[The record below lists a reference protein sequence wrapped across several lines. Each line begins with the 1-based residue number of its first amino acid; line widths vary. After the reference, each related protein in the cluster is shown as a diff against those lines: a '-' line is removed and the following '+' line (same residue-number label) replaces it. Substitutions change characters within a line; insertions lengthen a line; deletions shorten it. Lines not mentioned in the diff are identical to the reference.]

1 MEHGEYRVFGPPGTG
16 KTHYLARQVAKAVQ
30 TTSPQKI
37 VVVSFTKAAAEEIA
51 SRVKGG
57 SGVRVG
63 TLHSFC
69 YKAVEAGNIADS
81 PKWLKKWNKEVSGEP
96 SLILKT
102 TGADPLAG
110 DSGGKSLEQTFLL
123 RARMIPLEEWTSY
136 QREAYDKWCEW
147 KSKEDLKDFTDLI
160 EECLRDID
168 TMPGEP
174 EIGFFDEVQ
183 DFSTLELALVRKWG
197 QHMRQVIL
205 AGDDDQSIYGFK
217 GATPNAF
224 LQPDVSAERKLFL
237 RKSYRLP
244 SVIKK
249 YADRWIS
256 QVKEREIKEY
266 QTLKEGGE
274 VRYSSQLS
282 YKNPRTTMNQVLDEV
297 KAGNNV
303 MVLATCRYMLNPL
316 CRCLETEG
324 VVFHNPYQREDRW
337 WNPLNPCKGAAR
349 SVLSYLRPHAGTWD
363 TPRLWTWSELNDWI
377 GVLDTKRFK
386 LRKGMKGEIKRKGK
400 DGTTAGVVLTEAE
413 MLNVLNTEDT
423 DVVELFL
430 ESVEAGNLQWFKEHI
445 AHRHMTRA
453 MQMALRVV
461 YRTSSGAE
469 LRREPKITLG
479 TIHSVKGGQCDTVF
493 VFPDLSGVGY
503 TKWNRDRDSIT
514 RLFYVALTRASKRV
528 VLCGPQTNQCVQW
541 I

>member
-16 KTHYLARQVAKAVQ
+16 KTHYLARQVARAVQ
-30 TTSPQKI
+30 TLPAEKI

-51 SRVKGG
+51 SRVEGEN
-57 SGVRVG
+57 GVKVG

-69 YKAVEAGNIADS
+69 YNALLAGDIADS
-81 PKWLKKWNKEVSGEP
+81 PKWLKKWNREVIGEP

-102 TGADPLAG
+102 TGADPLAR
-110 DSGGKSLEQTFLL
+110 DSGGRSLEQTFLL

-136 QREAYDKWCEW
+136 QREAYGKWREW

-183 DFSTLELALVRKWG
+183 DFSALELALVRKWG
-197 QHMRQVIL
+197 AHMRQIVM

-217 GATPNAF
+217 GASAQAF
-224 LQPDVSAERKLFL
+224 LTPDVSADRKLFL

-244 SVIKK
+244 SKIKE

-256 QVKEREIKEY
+256 QVREREIKEY
-266 QTLKEGGE
+266 EPHAEGGVIEHSPWLSWKDPQGSMTRILKE
-274 VRYSSQLS
+274 V
-282 YKNPRTTMNQVLDEV
+282 D
-297 KAGNNV
+297 AGNNV
-303 MVLATCRYMLNPL
+303 MVLGTCRYMLSPIRQLLDN
-316 CRCLETEG
+316 RG
-324 VVFHNPYQREDRW
+324 IVFHNPYQRKDRW

-363 TPRLWTWSELNDWI
+363 TPRLWTWSELNDWAA
-377 GVLDTKRFK
+377 VLDTKKFK
-386 LRKGMKGEIKRKGK
+386 FSRGMKAEIKRKGK
-400 DGTTAGVVLTEAE
+400 DEATCDVVLTEAE
-413 MLNVLNTEDT
+413 MLTVLNTEDT
-423 DVVELFL
+423 DVVEFFL
-430 ESVEAGNLQWFKEHI
+430 ESVEAGDVLWFKEHI
-445 AHRHMTRA
+445 AHRHMTKA
-453 MQMALRVV
+453 MRMALRVV
-461 YRTSSGAE
+461 DRTGSGAE
-469 LRREPKITLG
+469 LKREPKITLG
-479 TIHSVKGGQCDTVF
+479 TIHSVKGGECDTVF
-493 VFPDLSGVGY
+493 VFPDLSLAGY
-503 TKWNRDRDSIT
+503 AEWNRDRDSIT

-541 I
+541 L